1 MEILLSSHGGYL
13 AVSSIRYPLVRTAFL
28 WLNISKEY
36 LPWYCPNPLS
46 PTPPN
51 GSESI
56 PYCRGLPQE
65 KMTSNNSVVRTGS
78 AIPMFLFGW
87 AQFGPYKLMGRD

>member
-56 PYCRGLPQE
+56 PYCTTASLNVTLPDDVSS
-65 KMTSNNSVVRTGS
+65 TIRRLS
-78 AIPMFLFGW
+78 AAFLVN
-87 AQFGPYKLMGRD
+87 A